1 MRTRMRVGCFK
12 LTLKTIDRLVK
23 VVFPPIRNPKE
34 EIDLR
39 ISRVV
44 DQYMLEQLNG
54 IVKSKFRL
62 LQNSQALQGLK
73 AFRSK
78 RQGLFVDPLRSG
90 VVPGLFFSA
99 CFFEQGLHVA
109 LRLSCPGRCRG
120 DRAESSEQQV
130 IRNPAQCAMPT
141 EGWPDKFLSFTLCQI
156 LKITNLL
163 QKYSKQHQTR
173 FRKDRT
179 LRTQPPISAC
189 DLPV

>member
-23 VVFPPIRNPKE
+23 VVFPQVRNPKV

-44 DQYMLEQLNG
+44 GQYMLEQQNG
-54 IVKSKFRL
+54 IFESKFRL

-78 RQGLFVDPLRSG
+78 RQGLLVDALRSG
-90 VVPGLFFSA
+90 VVSGLFFA
-99 CFFEQGLHVA
+99 ARFFEQGLHVTW
-109 LRLSCPGRCRG
+109 RLCCPGRCRG

-130 IRNPAQCAMPT
+130 VRNPAPGAMP
-141 EGWPDKFLSFTLCQI
+141 GRAR
-156 LKITNLL
+156 
-163 QKYSKQHQTR
+163 YGVRR
-173 FRKDRT
+173 F
-179 LRTQPPISAC
+179 C
-189 DLPV
+189 